1 MRVSDIS
8 YRDIE
13 KRFQLAGYF
22 FGEKFCP
29 AIFKQDK
36 GGYGIRIKAGGSW
49 RGQRVTA
56 VYDYFALDDT
66 GLIIASP
73 RGLAKEYNKRV
84 RIVDITEGV
93 ERHKTPGGQ

>member
-1 MRVSDIS
+1 MAIRNMTCKDFETKFMLAS
-8 YRDIE
+8 YW
-13 KRFQLAGYF
+13 

-66 GLIIASP
+66 GLIISSP